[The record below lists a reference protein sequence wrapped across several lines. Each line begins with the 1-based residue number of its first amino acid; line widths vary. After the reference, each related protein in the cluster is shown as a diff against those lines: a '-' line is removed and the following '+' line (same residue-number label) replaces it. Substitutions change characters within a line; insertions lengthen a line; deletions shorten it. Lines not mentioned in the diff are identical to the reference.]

1 MTSCIDS
8 RGGLSYTYT
17 YRDGR
22 TETETVKSGDDVVLE
37 SACLYGGDL
46 SEPIGARYSYS
57 GYTDDYTQD
66 KDDFG
71 RVNSETTPLGD
82 VEFTYDGLGRM
93 IKRERYGMIE
103 RYEYLSNPSN
113 KSNGHKTYFRVLSC
127 QTDKTESMSIL

>member
-1 MTSCIDS
+1 MDEKRRSIYCSAFFNVYLNYCLRQQFDTSGNLTNYIDS

-37 SACLYGGDL
+37 SACLYGGGDL
-46 SEPIGARYSYS
+46 SEPIGTRYSYS

-82 VEFTYDGLGRM
+82 VEFFPIHR
-93 IKRERYGMIE
+93 
-103 RYEYLSNPSN
+103 
-113 KSNGHKTYFRVLSC
+113 
-127 QTDKTESMSIL
+127 